1 MRTVS
6 FADLRDST
14 SWELRQRLKGIQ
26 SALLAAFLLGWA
38 PILGKFAYRYGVTPM
53 TLATLR
59 ILVSTVLLWIFY
71 LLFWRKAILLP
82 WTLLVNCLVVGMVN
96 GIGSLFYYNGLARL
110 DASRA
115 AILNAL
121 YPIWVVI
128 FFAAAGQSIT
138 RLTLGRLA
146 GALVGAV
153 LVTRPWAIADPLHAY
168 GMLLMIACSMLYAW
182 HLVLGQWV
190 LADVPARSGALYIIT
205 GMAITVSIAYLLTGQ
220 KPEAIPASGFYAII
234 ALGLTTALSRLAMF
248 FSLERIGGVQTAII
262 SLLELAISLLLAN
275 LLLGDR
281 LSWMQ
286 WIGALLLIGG
296 GALARLDVER
306 GGAPERGFNPMD
318 V

>member
-1 MRTVS
+1 MTTVY
-6 FADLRDST
+6 DLREVAAG
-14 SWELRQRLKGIQ
+14 ELRHRLSGIQ
-26 SALLAAFLLGWA
+26 SGLLAAFLLGWA
-38 PILGKFAYRYGVTPM
+38 PILGKLAYRFGVTPM

-59 ILVSTVLLWIFY
+59 ILVSVIVLWVFY
-71 LLFWRKAILLP
+71 LIAWRRSILLP
-82 WTLLVNCLVVGMVN
+82 WPLLINCLVVGMVN

-121 YPIWVVI
+121 YPVWVVM

-146 GALVGAV
+146 GAILGAV
-153 LVTRPWAIADPLHAY
+153 LVTRPWAIPDPLHAY

-205 GMAITVSIAYLLTGQ
+205 GMAITVSGVYVFTGQ
-220 KPEAIPASGFYAII
+220 QPEAIPAPGFTAIV
-234 ALGLTTALSRLAMF
+234 ALGLTTAFSRLAMF

-262 SLLELAISLLLAN
+262 SLTELAVSLLLAHFI
-275 LLLGDR
+275 LGDR
-281 LSWMQ
+281 LSPVQ
-286 WIGALLLIGG
+286 WLGAMLLIGG